1 MNVGKPGLLWIFHE
15 IFGTLLSCSNPA
27 ESRAMKN
34 ITITLEPEV
43 VRWVRI
49 KAAEQETSISR
60 YVGELLKEMMEANPQ
75 YEHARRQYLALPPK
89 PLGNPDEPLPQRETL
104 YDRAV
109 LR

>member
-1 MNVGKPGLLWIFHE
+1 MAASKYPQGLCYTDLVY
-15 IFGTLLSCSNPA
+15 NPA
-27 ESRAMKN
+27 KSRIMKN

-43 VRWVRI
+43 ARWVRI

-60 YVGELLKEMMEANPQ
+60 YVGELLKETMEASPQ

-89 PLGNPDEPLPQRETL
+89 PLGNPDEPLPKREAL
-104 YDRAV
+104 YDRAG